1 MSYCTIEDLKK
12 KLSEAEI
19 ARLSNDVTPT
29 VIEETVVDELID
41 SNTEIIDGYIRGRYP
56 LEEVATNSILKNICI
71 QLTIVDL
78 YDRRNKVK
86 LPENLIRTRTDQF
99 NHLKSIQRGEMTLDI
114 EDSENRP
121 KFFAVTSPAQVFTD
135 DLYTEFNQSYE

>member
-1 MSYCTIEDLKK
+1 MSYCTIDDIKE
-12 KLSEAEI
+12 KLSESEI

-29 VIEETVVDELID
+29 VIEETVVNQLITDNSILID
-41 SNTEIIDGYIRGRYP
+41 SYIRGRYP
-56 LEEVATNSILKNICI
+56 LEEVATNVILKNICI

-86 LPENLIRTRTDQF
+86 LPENLVRTRTDQF

-114 EDSENRP
+114 EDSEDRP
-121 KFFAVTSPAQVFTD
+121 KFFAVSSPDQVFTD
-135 DLYTEFNQSYE
+135 ELYDEFNYNG

>member
-1 MSYCTIEDLKK
+1 MSYCTIEDIKN

-19 ARLSNDVTPT
+19 ARLSNDIEPT
-29 VIEETVVDELID
+29 VIAEDVVNELIE
-41 SNTEIIDGYIRGRYP
+41 SNSEIIDGYIRGRYP
-56 LEEVATNSILKNICI
+56 LDEITDNSILKNICI

-99 NHLKSIQRGEMTLDI
+99 NHLKSIQRGDMTLET
-114 EDSENRP
+114 EDSKDRP
-121 KFFAVTSPAQVFTD
+121 KFFKVSSSAQVFTD
-135 DLYTEFNQSYE
+135 ELYSQYNNG